1 MAAVI
6 EESTDAVEGVEA
18 PDPGAGAVSTGGE
31 VVVAGLV
38 VVVDDG
44 PEPVVQAA
52 SASTTAI
59 RAAAT
64 DHGDRCRAHS
74 VALPVLIDGRGE
86 NRCRGGED
94 RVTASASL

>member
-6 EESTDAVEGVEA
+6 EESTEA
-18 PDPGAGAVSTGGE
+18 PDGEAPEPGAGAVSTGCE
-31 VVVAGLV
+31 VVGAGLV

-64 DHGDRCRAHS
+64 DPGDRCRAHS